1 MPVLPRRTF
10 LSAATAA
17 ADGFALACV
26 DRTVGVPLLS
36 RATSSLPLDPSS
48 CGIEH
53 VVVMMMENRSF
64 DHFLGW
70 LPDADGRQAGLSYL
84 DSAGVGHPTYA
95 LAPDF
100 QGCGHADP
108 DHSYEGGRV
117 EYNGGSCDGWL
128 RVNDTFSIGYY
139 RQEDLAFLGRAVPE
153 WTSFDRYF
161 CAILGPTFPNRIY
174 QHAGQ
179 TDRLSNTPA
188 LSTLPTI
195 WDRLAGRGLQ
205 GRYYYG
211 DVPFLGLWGAKY
223 LPISRPLDEFFA
235 DCRAGSLPQ
244 VAFVDGP
251 FLSEATGTGPDDHP
265 FGDIRAGEAFL
276 NRIYA
281 AVTASPAW
289 ERTVLHQLRRVGR
302 VLRPRAAPGRGHS
315 GRHSRRRRHGWA
327 PRLPYPRAAHFSVR
341 APRAHRARA
350 VRPYLGL
357 ADDRMALE
365 PRAPQR
371 ARPDGKQSGAG
382 AGLHAA
388 PAGASRLSGAAGDGR
403 VLPREP
409 RVDRERRR
417 PPLGSAARRRAEIR
431 LECLGSGE
439 TEPTAVGKDHVAR
452 LPHQLHLV
460 ERCVPQALMREPE
473 RIDSNDPCRLASCLS
488 GGEG

>member
-1 MPVLPRRTF
+1 MRRMAPGACNEMPDVIVTAPLPSPPFARCPNVTPVGTRAALHAATIGLSFALPPRSGRHRLLEVTMPASTPRLQSRCPLPRRAF
-10 LSAATAA
+10 LSAAAA
-17 ADGFALACV
+17 AAGGLALACV
-26 DRTVGVPLLS
+26 DRATGVAMLPPLTAS
-36 RATSSLPLDPSS
+36 RLPDPEAS
-48 CGIEH
+48 GIEH
-53 VVVMMMENRSF
+53 VVLVMMENRSF

-70 LPDADGRQAGLSYL
+70 LPGANGRQAGLTYI
-84 DSAGVGHPTYA
+84 DSAGTGHATYP

-139 RQEDLAFLGRAVPE
+139 RQEDLAFLGRAGPQ

-289 ERTVLHQLRRVGR
+289 ERTVLFINFDEWGALFDHRPAPAAAIPDA
-302 VLRPRAAPGRGHS
+302 PRAAGHTDGLPRFRGPALLLS
-315 GRHSRRRRHGWA
+315 PLA
-327 PRLPYPRAAHFSVR
+327 LPRLTAH
-341 APRAHRARA
+341 
-350 VRPYLGL
+350 
-357 ADDRMALE
+357 
-365 PRAPQR
+365 
-371 ARPDGKQSGAG
+371 
-382 AGLHAA
+382 
-388 PAGASRLSGAAGDGR
+388 
-403 VLPREP
+403 
-409 RVDRERRR
+409 
-417 PPLGSAARRRAEIR
+417 
-431 LECLGSGE
+431 
-439 TEPTAVGKDHVAR
+439 
-452 LPHQLHLV
+452 
-460 ERCVPQALMREPE
+460 
-473 RIDSNDPCRLASCLS
+473 
-488 GGEG
+488 